1 MHRIDELLLAIL
13 DKGGSDLHIS
23 TDSKPII
30 RLHGD
35 LVTLEDF
42 PILTSADTEEFFSE
56 ILTDDQKSELDQ
68 ERAVS
73 FCYEMSFDQEE
84 YRFRAS
90 VFEQRRGWD
99 GAFRVIPLQ
108 IPSMEELNIPDSVK
122 HFSDLQQGLVVVTGS
137 SGCGKTTTLAAIINY
152 MNENYNKHII
162 TLEEPIEYIHSHK
175 SSIIRQRE
183 INLHTPSYKDAL
195 MAAMREDPDVIL
207 IGEMVDADSIQFAM
221 TAAETGH
228 LVFSTLHTSSA
239 ARTIDRLI
247 DSFPAR
253 QQAQVRIMLSESL
266 KGVVSQQLLK
276 KKDGKGRVAAFEI
289 LTGCVPLATIIRER
303 RTFQIPSLIQTS
315 KSLGMQ
321 SMDISLLNLY
331 ERGFISAETA
341 FEAATDETMFES
353 LVKK

>member
-1 MHRIDELLLAIL
+1 MHRIDELLLAVL

-42 PILTSADTEEFFSE
+42 PILTNPDTEEMFSE
-56 ILTDDQKSELDQ
+56 ILNDDQKSELEQ
-68 ERAVS
+68 ERAIG

-84 YRFRAS
+84 FRFRAN
-90 VFEQRRGWD
+90 VFEQRKGWD
-99 GAFRVIPLQ
+99 GAFRVIPLE
-108 IPSMEELNIPDSVK
+108 IPSMEELNIPDTVK
-122 HFSDLQQGLVVVTGS
+122 HFAEVHQGLVVVTGP
-137 SGCGKTTTLAAIINY
+137 SGCGKTTTLASIINY
-152 MNENYNKHII
+152 INENYSKHII

-175 SSIIRQRE
+175 NSIVRQRE
-183 INLHTPSYKDAL
+183 INLHTPTYRDAL
-195 MAAMREDPDVIL
+195 TAAMREDPDVIL
-207 IGEMVDADSIQFAM
+207 IGEMSDADSIQFAM

-247 DSFPAR
+247 DTFPAR

-266 KGVVSQQLLK
+266 KGVVSQQLIK
-276 KKDGKGRVAAFEI
+276 KKDRSGRAAAFEI
-289 LTGCVPLATIIRER
+289 LVGCIPLATIIRER

-321 SMDISLLNLY
+321 SMDNSLLNLY
-331 ERGFISAETA
+331 NRGMITTEAA
-341 FEAATDETMFES
+341 RIAATDETMFGES
-353 LVKK
+353 K

>member
-1 MHRIDELLLAIL
+1 MHRIDELLLAVL

-42 PILTSADTEEFFSE
+42 PILTNADTEEMFSE
-56 ILTDDQKSELDQ
+56 ILNDDQKSELEQ

-84 YRFRAS
+84 FRFRAN
-90 VFEQRRGWD
+90 VFEQRKGWD
-99 GAFRVIPLQ
+99 GAFRVIPLD
-108 IPSMEELNIPDSVK
+108 IPSLEELNIPDSVK
-122 HFSDLQQGLVVVTGS
+122 HFAEIHQGLVVVTGP
-137 SGCGKTTTLAAIINY
+137 SGCGKTTTLAAIINFI
-152 MNENYNKHII
+152 NENYSKHII
-162 TLEEPIEYIHSHK
+162 TLEEPIEYIHPHK
-175 SSIIRQRE
+175 NSIVRQRE
-183 INLHTPSYKDAL
+183 INLHSPTYRDAL
-195 MAAMREDPDVIL
+195 TAAMREDPDVIL
-207 IGEMVDADSIQFAM
+207 IGEMSDADSIQFAM

-247 DSFPAR
+247 DIFPAR

-266 KGVVSQQLLK
+266 KGVVSQQLIK
-276 KKDGKGRVAAFEI
+276 KKDGSGRAAAFEI
-289 LTGCVPLATIIRER
+289 LVGCIPLATIIRER

-321 SMDISLLNLY
+321 SMDNSLLNLY
-331 ERGFISAETA
+331 NRGLITT
-341 FEAATDETMFES
+341 EAARSVAMDETMFRES
-353 LVKK
+353 K